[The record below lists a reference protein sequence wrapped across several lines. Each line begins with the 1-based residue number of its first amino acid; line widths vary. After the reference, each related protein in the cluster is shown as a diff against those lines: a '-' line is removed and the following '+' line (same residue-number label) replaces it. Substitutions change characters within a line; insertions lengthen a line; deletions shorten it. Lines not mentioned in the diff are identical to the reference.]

1 MKSKQTAI
9 KQLAMTA
16 VIAAVMCISSQAG
29 YAAASPV
36 ISVEPTYT
44 GVSYGETFSVDI
56 TIDPCGD
63 EVMGAEYKLY
73 FNDSLLK
80 VLSQNKGSFLSQ
92 DGASTVNIANTV
104 DDMPIEYGEMR
115 TGTEDVGITTSGT
128 LTTITFEVIGVPGA
142 SELRLLDVVLSYPDA
157 TEIPDVTVRTGRIGT
172 DQPSTPFLIRGYVS
186 YKDDSDCN
194 YPAVNITN
202 LNTSKRW
209 AAETNETSNYYQIT
223 LSSCADIIAGETL
236 QFNATSPDGSQSN
249 VTEHTVTPAEV
260 DAGGFEYNI
269 VLKFRPGDADGDGE
283 ITSADAVIV
292 LQMAVCGERDSVA
305 DVDHDGSV
313 TSLDALMILQ
323 AAAGNITFGGDI
335 P

>member
-1 MKSKQTAI
+1 MKSKQTTI
-9 KQLAMTA
+9 KQLLMTA

-63 EVMGAEYKLY
+63 GVMGAEYKLY

-80 VLSQNKGSFLSQ
+80 ALSQNKGSFLSQ
-92 DGASTVNIANTV
+92 NGASTMEIVNKI
-104 DDMPIEYGEMR
+104 DGMPIEYGEMR
-115 TGTEDVGITTSGT
+115 MDTEIGVTAPGT

-142 SELRLLDVVLSYPDA
+142 SELRLADVVLANPPPGGENTKVA
-157 TEIPDVTVRTGRIGT
+157 VRTGRVGT
-172 DQPSTPFLIRGYVS
+172 DQPSTPFGISGYVS
-186 YKDDSDCN
+186 YEDGSDCN
-194 YPAVNITN
+194 DPAVNITN
-202 LNTSKRW
+202 LNTSKGR

-260 DAGGFEYNI
+260 DAGGFEHNI
-269 VLKFRPGDADGDGE
+269 TLEFRLCDGDGDGE

-292 LQMAVCGERDSVA
+292 LQMAVCGERNSVA
-305 DVDHDGSV
+305 DVNHDGSV

-323 AAAGNITFGGDI
+323 AAAGNITFGR
-335 P
+335 

>member
-1 MKSKQTAI
+1 MKLKQTAI

-16 VIAAVMCISSQAG
+16 VIAAVVCISSQAG
-29 YAAASPV
+29 YVAASPV

-44 GVSYGETFSVDI
+44 GVSYGETFTVNI

-63 EVMGAEYKLY
+63 VVMGAEYKLY

-80 VLSQNKGSFLSQ
+80 ALSQNKGSFLSQ
-92 DGASTVNIANTV
+92 DGASTMEIVNKI
-104 DDMPIEYGEMR
+104 DGMPIEYGETRMD
-115 TGTEDVGITTSGT
+115 TEIGVTAPGT

-142 SELRLLDVVLSYPDA
+142 SELRLADVVLANPPPGGENTKVA
-157 TEIPDVTVRTGRIGT
+157 VRTGRVGT
-172 DQPSTPFLIRGYVS
+172 DQPSTPFVICGHAS
-186 YKDDSDCN
+186 HGDGSDCN
-194 YPAVNITN
+194 NPTVNIANMDTGN
-202 LNTSKRW
+202 EW
-209 AAETNETSNYYQIT
+209 VAETNETSNYYQIT

-236 QFNATSPDGSQSN
+236 QFTATSPDGSQSN

-269 VLKFRPGDADGDGE
+269 VLKFRPGDVNGDGE
-283 ITSADAVIV
+283 ITSADAVIA

-305 DVDHDGSV
+305 DVNHDDAL

-323 AAAGNITFGGDI
+323 AAAGNITFGR
-335 P
+335 